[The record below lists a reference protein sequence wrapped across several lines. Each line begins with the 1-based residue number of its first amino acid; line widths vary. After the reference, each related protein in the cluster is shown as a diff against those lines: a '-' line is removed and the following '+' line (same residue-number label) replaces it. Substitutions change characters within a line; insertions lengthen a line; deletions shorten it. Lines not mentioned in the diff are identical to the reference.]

1 MSGALSAV
9 YSVAP
14 VIMLALAFGV
24 IFGVVRIKSILFFL
38 LFLMLLPFAF
48 SSIVQVFQGG
58 VSGLSWKGWIIV
70 LFVGFVVI
78 RLLIDRGLR
87 R

>member
-9 YSVAP
+9 YSVGP

-38 LFLMLLPFAF
+38 LFLTLLPFLF
-48 SSIVQVFQGG
+48 SSIAQAFQTGA
-58 VSGLSWKGWIIV
+58 SGLSWKGWIIV
-70 LFVGFVVI
+70 IFVGLVMI
-78 RLLIDRGLR
+78 RLVMDRGFR